1 MDRNKARIL
10 LGVGSVF
17 FLIVSIVLLVLGIAL
32 NMSAFPR
39 VSLIIV
45 SVLCLAFSVLLGY
58 FTFLN
63 LDVKMNYFLYSH
75 QARRNISVQKLT
87 FETINARMNRFLS
100 NYAAS
105 EGKLWN
111 ERVLDNPY
119 LDMPEVFKPL
129 VAYKLLY
136 GLAEKDSQAG
146 WDCLANA
153 SEDTIKFICNGLV
166 ANGDNVVAQTLE
178 KIMFSK
184 PVNIAMARDY
194 LMRGKKYL
202 RGKMKNYVVENIDLF

>member
-1 MDRNKARIL
+1 MDRNKAKIL

-17 FLIVSIVLLVLGIAL
+17 FLIVAVVLLVLGIAL
-32 NMSAFPR
+32 DISTFPR

-45 SVLCLAFSVLLGY
+45 SVLCLIIAVLLGY
-58 FTFLN
+58 FTYLN
-63 LDVKMNYFLYSH
+63 LDTKANYFLYSP
-75 QARRNISVQKLT
+75 QMRRNISVQKLT

-105 EGKLWN
+105 EGKIWN

-119 LDMPEVFKPL
+119 LDMPEEFKPL

-136 GLAEKDSQAG
+136 GLVEKDAQAG

-153 SEDTIKFICNGLV
+153 SEDTIKFICNGLM
-166 ANGDNVVAQTLE
+166 ANGDETVAKAIETVMSE
-178 KIMFSK
+178 K
-184 PVNIAMARDY
+184 PVNVAKARDY

-202 RGKMKNYVVENIDLF
+202 RGKMKRYVVDNIDLF